1 MSVAEIIVDVPTM
14 QTNRPFEYLIPD
26 ALSDVVVPGMRVE
39 VPFGRGKRKIQGFVM
54 KVKDTSDFQGK
65 LKPIVRVIDL
75 KPVLSNEMLK
85 LSYWLADRTYSFQIS
100 CLQTMLPSVMRAKYK
115 QFVVPIVE
123 NDPEVVALLQ
133 GKPTFEI
140 TNQLDDETIKLI
152 NKLRK
157 NKKVDIQYVV
167 QNQAV
172 QVKRQA
178 VTTDLNV
185 IQLHEEKSKLRANAK
200 AQIKLLEYLTA
211 HLHDLPVEFNVLEKD
226 YGISRAA
233 IKTAEKNHLV
243 KITEVTKLRKPVGIT
258 PEKTTKMSLTD
269 EQKQAV
275 DQIDEAITDEDPKT
289 FLIEGVTGS
298 GKTEVYLQSIDKALQ
313 QGKTALMLV
322 PEISLTPQMVNRV
335 VGRFGDQ
342 VAVLHSGLSNGE
354 RYDEWTRIE
363 NHEVK
368 VVVGARSAIF
378 APLENIGLIIIDEE
392 HEASYKQDDNPR
404 YHARDVALWRAKVN
418 KSPVVLGSATP
429 SLESRARA
437 EKGVYQMIRMK
448 KRVNEQKLPQVQIV
462 DMRDAENSA
471 VKGDFS
477 PVLQASL
484 QETLN
489 KHDQAII
496 LLNRRGYSSF
506 MMCRECGFVL
516 KCPNCDVSLTY
527 HKDLGK
533 MKCHYCGHEEP
544 MPQFCP
550 NCRSKKIGFYG
561 TGTQNIEQQ
570 LNDLFPQA
578 RVLRMDVDTTRRKGA
593 HAKILSQF
601 GQHKADILLGTQ
613 MIAKGLD
620 FPDVTL
626 VGVINADTTLSLADF
641 RASERTFQLLTQ
653 VSGRAGRAQKSGHVV
668 IQTFNPDH
676 YAIKDAAK
684 QDYETFFKQEMYIRH
699 QSNYTPYYFTTLI
712 SVANQDEGKTLKR
725 SYWLK
730 KQLQTALSDDA
741 ILLGPSPTMI
751 SRKQNKYYYQIIVK
765 YKHEPKLHQRL
776 LEILNETQADAKS
789 GFTVAIDNELQHI
802 D

>member
-14 QTNRPFEYLIPD
+14 QTNRPFEYDIPD
-26 ALSDVVVPGMRVE
+26 SLSEVVVPGIRVE
-39 VPFGRGKRKIQGFVM
+39 VPFGRGKRRIQGFVM
-54 KVKDTSDFQGK
+54 KVKDNSDFQGR
-65 LKPIVRVIDL
+65 LKPITRVIDL
-75 KPVLSNEMLK
+75 KPVLSKEMLQ
-85 LSYWLADRTYSFQIS
+85 LSYWLADKTYSFQIS
-100 CLQTMLPSVMRAKYK
+100 CLQTMLPSVMRAKYQ
-115 QFVVPIVE
+115 QFVIPIVKD
-123 NDPEVVALLQ
+123 DPEVKALLSNQ
-133 GKPTFEI
+133 DSLEI
-140 TNQLDDETIKLI
+140 TSALNDQTIRFI

-157 NKKVDIQYVV
+157 NNKVDIQYVV
-167 QNQAV
+167 KNKAV

-185 IQLHEEKSKLRANAK
+185 IQLHEAKSKLRKNASS
-200 AQIKLLEYLTA
+200 QIKLLAFLADHLQELPIEY
-211 HLHDLPVEFNVLEKD
+211 NILEKD
-226 YGISRAA
+226 YGISRSA
-233 IKTAEKNHLV
+233 IKTAEKNGLL
-243 KITEVTKLRKPVGIT
+243 KTIEVTKLRKPVGIT
-258 PEKTTKMSLTD
+258 PEQTTKLALTS
-269 EQKQAV
+269 EQQVAV
-275 DQIDEAITDEDPKT
+275 DEISQAITNESPQT

-298 GKTEVYLQSIDKALQ
+298 GKTEVYLQTIEKALQ
-313 QGKTALMLV
+313 QDKTALMLV

-363 NHEVK
+363 NNEVK
-368 VVVGARSAIF
+368 VVVGARSAVF
-378 APLENIGLIIIDEE
+378 APLNKIGLIIIDEE

-418 KSPVVLGSATP
+418 KCPVVLGSATP

-437 EKGVYQMIRMK
+437 EKGVYHLIRMK
-448 KRVNEQKLPQVQIV
+448 KRINNQTLPHVQIV
-462 DMRDAENSA
+462 DMRDSENSA

-477 PVLQASL
+477 PTLQKSL
-484 QETLN
+484 QETLDN
-489 KHDQAII
+489 HDQSIV

-527 HKDLGK
+527 HKDLRR

-544 MPQFCP
+544 VPNMCP
-550 NCRSKKIGFYG
+550 NCHSKKIGFYG

-570 LNDLFPQA
+570 LNDLFPEA

-593 HAKILSQF
+593 HAKILQQF

-626 VGVINADTTLSLADF
+626 VGVINADTTLSLSDY

-653 VSGRAGRAQKSGHVV
+653 VSGRAGRAQKAGHVV

-684 QDYETFFKQEMYIRH
+684 QDYETFFKQEMYLRH
-699 QSNYTPYYFTTLI
+699 QSNYTPYYFTTLV
-712 SVANQDEGKTLKR
+712 SVANQDEGQTLKQA
-725 SYWLK
+725 YWLK
-730 KQLQTALSDDA
+730 KQLQTALSKDA

-765 YKHEPKLHQRL
+765 YKHEPKLHERL
-776 LEILNETQADAKS
+776 LEILNETQADAKR
-789 GFTVAIDNELQHI
+789 GFTIAIDNEPQHI

>member
-14 QTNRPFEYLIPD
+14 QTNRPFEYEIPD
-26 ALSDVVVPGMRVE
+26 SLAEVVVAGMRVE

-54 KVKDTSDFQGK
+54 KVKDKSDFQGK
-65 LKPIVRVIDL
+65 LKPITRVIDL
-75 KPVLSNEMLK
+75 KPVLSDEMLK
-85 LSYWLADRTYSFQIS
+85 LSYWLADQTYSFQIS
-100 CLQTMLPSVMRAKYK
+100 CLQTMLPSVMRAKYQ
-115 QFVVPIVE
+115 QFVIPIVKD
-123 NDPEVVALLQ
+123 DPEVQALLSNQ
-133 GKPTFEI
+133 DSLEI
-140 TNQLDDETIKLI
+140 TSSLDDQTIRLI

-157 NKKVDIQYVV
+157 NNKVDIQYVV
-167 QNQAV
+167 KNKAV

-178 VTTDLNV
+178 VMTDLNV
-185 IQLHEEKSKLRANAK
+185 IQLHEAKSKLRANASS
-200 AQIKLLEYLTA
+200 QIKLLAFLADHLQELPIEY
-211 HLHDLPVEFNVLEKD
+211 NVLEKD
-226 YGISRAA
+226 YGISRSA
-233 IKTAEKNHLV
+233 IKTAEKNGLL
-243 KITEVTKLRKPVGIT
+243 KTTEVTKLRKPVGIT
-258 PEKTTKMSLTD
+258 PEQTTKLALTS
-269 EQKQAV
+269 EQQVAV
-275 DQIDEAITDEDPKT
+275 DEISQAITKESAQT

-298 GKTEVYLQSIDKALQ
+298 GKTEVYLQTIEKALQ
-313 QGKTALMLV
+313 QDKTALMLV

-368 VVVGARSAIF
+368 VVVGARSAVF
-378 APLENIGLIIIDEE
+378 APLDKIGLIIIDEE

-418 KSPVVLGSATP
+418 KCPVVLGSATP

-437 EKGVYQMIRMK
+437 EKGVYRLIRMK
-448 KRVNEQKLPQVQIV
+448 KRINNQTLPHVQIV
-462 DMRDAENSA
+462 DMRDSENSA

-477 PVLQASL
+477 PVLQTSI
-484 QETLN
+484 QETLDN
-489 KHDQAII
+489 HDQTII

-527 HKDLGK
+527 HKDLRR

-544 MPQFCP
+544 VPNMCP
-550 NCRSKKIGFYG
+550 NCHSKKIGFYG

-593 HAKILSQF
+593 HAKILQQF

-626 VGVINADTTLSLADF
+626 VGVINADTTLSLSDY

-653 VSGRAGRAQKSGHVV
+653 VSGRAGRAQKTGHVV

-684 QDYETFFKQEMYIRH
+684 QDYETFFKQEMYLRH

-712 SVANQDEGKTLKR
+712 SVANQDEGQTLKQA
-725 SYWLK
+725 YWLK
-730 KQLQTALSDDA
+730 KQLQTALSKDA

-765 YKHEPKLHQRL
+765 YKHEPKLHERL
-776 LEILNETQADAKS
+776 LEILNETQADAKK
-789 GFTVAIDNELQHI
+789 GFTIAIDNEPQHI